1 VGGASGYGSLC
12 CPQKGCGLHFGGRE
26 RGYRRVSQIQQ
37 TDTAVETL
45 APVGQPE
52 SQRVEGRTP
61 WQLFWGRFR
70 RDKVAL
76 LALVWVIVLLM
87 SAIFVPLFV
96 RFVAHHGPNEIHPE
110 LSNDFNIPVIGPSKV
125 YWGGVDQLGRDVFV
139 RTLYGARTS
148 IQVALFATA
157 ISVVVGL
164 VLGLLGGYFGGKTD
178 TFTSRLTDIV
188 LSLPVFLIAIGI
200 SASCGVS
207 ENGCLGGLLKPGVWL
222 VTMIIALFGWTYIAR
237 IVRGQT
243 LSLREREFVEAARA
257 TGFGRAH
264 IMFREIVPNLVAP
277 LIVYTTLLI
286 PVNII
291 FEASL
296 SYLGVGIPP
305 GTPSWGQMIADANV
319 GQLYRF
325 AWWMMF
331 FPGIMLVLTT
341 LAFNLVGDAL
351 RDAMDPRSN
360 R

>member
-1 VGGASGYGSLC
+1 
-12 CPQKGCGLHFGGRE
+12 
-26 RGYRRVSQIQQ
+26 VSQVQQ
-37 TDTAVETL
+37 SEPIAEPL
-45 APVGQPE
+45 APLSGDDRQ
-52 SQRVEGRTP
+52 QVEGRSP

-70 RDKVAL
+70 RDRIALVALGWVIILILSAL
-76 LALVWVIVLLM
+76 LA
-87 SAIFVPLFV
+87 PLFV
-96 RFVAHHGPNEIHPE
+96 KLVAHNGPTQIRPE
-110 LSNDFNIPVIGPSKV
+110 LSNEFNIPVIGPGKV
-125 YWGGVDQLGRDVFV
+125 FWGGVDPLGRDVFV

-148 IQVALFATA
+148 LQVALLATA
-157 ISVVVGL
+157 ISVVIGL
-164 VLGLLGGYFGGKTD
+164 ALGLLGGYFGGKVD

-207 ENGCLGGLLKPGVWL
+207 IQGCLGGLLKPGVWL
-222 VTMIIALFGWTYIAR
+222 VTFIIALFGWTYIAR

-257 TGFGRAH
+257 TGFGWGH
-264 IMFREIVPNLVAP
+264 IMFREILPNLVAP

-305 GTPSWGQMIADANV
+305 GTPSWGGMMADATQ

-325 AWWMMF
+325 AWWMLL
-331 FPGIMLVLTT
+331 FPGLMLVFTT
-341 LAFNLVGDAL
+341 LAFNVVGDAL
-351 RDAMDPRSN
+351 RDALDPRSN

>member
-1 VGGASGYGSLC
+1 MALGWVIILILS
-12 CPQKGCGLHFGGRE
+12 
-26 RGYRRVSQIQQ
+26 
-37 TDTAVETL
+37 
-45 APVGQPE
+45 
-52 SQRVEGRTP
+52 
-61 WQLFWGRFR
+61 
-70 RDKVAL
+70 AL
-76 LALVWVIVLLM
+76 LA
-87 SAIFVPLFV
+87 PLFV
-96 RFVAHHGPNEIHPE
+96 RFVSHNGPTQIRPE
-110 LSNDFNIPVIGPSKV
+110 LSNEFNIPVIGPSIMF
-125 YWGGVDQLGRDVFV
+125 WGGVDPLGRDVFV

-148 IQVALFATA
+148 LQVALLATA
-157 ISVVVGL
+157 ISVVIGL
-164 VLGLLGGYFGGKTD
+164 ALGLLGGYFGGKVD

-207 ENGCLGGLLKPGVWL
+207 VQGCLGGLLKPGVWL
-222 VTMIIALFGWTYIAR
+222 VTFIIALFGWTYIAR

-257 TGFGRAH
+257 TGFGRVH
-264 IMFREIVPNLVAP
+264 IMFREILPNLVAP

-305 GTPSWGQMIADANV
+305 GTPSWGGMMSDATQ

-325 AWWMMF
+325 AWWMLL
-331 FPGIMLVLTT
+331 FPGLMLVFTT
-341 LAFNLVGDAL
+341 LAFNIVGDAL
-351 RDAMDPRSN
+351 RDALDPRSN

>member
-1 VGGASGYGSLC
+1 
-12 CPQKGCGLHFGGRE
+12 
-26 RGYRRVSQIQQ
+26 VSQVQQ
-37 TDTAVETL
+37 TEPLVEPL
-45 APVGQPE
+45 APL
-52 SQRVEGRTP
+52 SDDDRHHVEGRTP
-61 WQLFWGRFR
+61 WELFWGRFR
-70 RDKVAL
+70 RDKIAL
-76 LALVWVIVLLM
+76 LALGWVVILIVSALL
-87 SAIFVPLFV
+87 APVFV
-96 RFVAHHGPNEIHPE
+96 RLVAHHGPNDIRPE
-110 LSNDFNIPVIGPSKV
+110 LSNEFNIPVIGPSAQF
-125 YWGGVDQLGRDVFV
+125 WGGVDQPGRDVFV

-148 IQVALFATA
+148 LQVALLATA
-157 ISVVVGL
+157 ISVVIGL
-164 VLGLLGGYFGGKTD
+164 ALGLLGGYFGGKTD

-207 ENGCLGGLLKPGVWL
+207 IDGCLGGLLKPGVPL
-222 VTMIIALFGWTYIAR
+222 VTLIIALFGWTYIAR

-257 TGFGRAH
+257 TGFGRTH
-264 IMFREIVPNLVAP
+264 IMFREILPNLVAP

-305 GTPSWGQMIADANV
+305 GTPSWGRMIAEATD

-325 AWWMMF
+325 AWWMLL
-331 FPGIMLVLTT
+331 FPGLMLVFTT

-351 RDAMDPRSN
+351 RDALDPRSN

>member
-1 VGGASGYGSLC
+1 
-12 CPQKGCGLHFGGRE
+12 
-26 RGYRRVSQIQQ
+26 VSQVQQ
-37 TDTAVETL
+37 DDPAVQTL
-45 APVGQPE
+45 DVVGEDQLK
-52 SQRVEGRTP
+52 RVEGRTP

-70 RDKVAL
+70 RDKIAL
-76 LALVWVIVLLM
+76 LAMVWVVFLIVSSVL
-87 SAIFVPLFV
+87 VPLFV
-96 RFVAHHGPNEIHPE
+96 RFVSHNGPNDIHPE
-110 LSNDFNIPVIGPSKV
+110 LSNEFNIPVIGPGAT
-125 YWGGVDQLGRDVFV
+125 YWGGADALGRDVFV

-148 IQVALFATA
+148 IQVAILATA
-157 ISVVVGL
+157 ISVVIGL
-164 VLGLLGGYFGGKTD
+164 ALGLFGGYFGGKTD
-178 TFTSRLTDIV
+178 TFTSRLTDIF

-207 ENGCLGGLLKPGVWL
+207 IDGCLGGLLKPGVWL
-222 VTMIIALFGWTYIAR
+222 VTFIIALFGWTYIAR

-257 TGFGRAH
+257 TGYGRIH

-305 GTPSWGQMIADANV
+305 GTPSWGRMLADATD

-325 AWWMMF
+325 AWWMLL
-331 FPGIMLVLTT
+331 FPGLMLVFTT

-351 RDAMDPRSN
+351 RDALDPRSG

>member
-1 VGGASGYGSLC
+1 
-12 CPQKGCGLHFGGRE
+12 
-26 RGYRRVSQIQQ
+26 VSQVQQ
-37 TDTAVETL
+37 TEPVIETV
-45 APVGQPE
+45 APVGAPE
-52 SQRVEGRTP
+52 LHRVEGRTP
-61 WQLFWGRFR
+61 WQLFWARFR

-76 LALVWVIVLLM
+76 LALLWVIILIL

-96 RFVAHHGPNEIHPE
+96 RFVAHHPPNEIHPE
-110 LSNDFNIPVIGPSKV
+110 LSNEFNIPVIGPGKT
-125 YWGGVDQLGRDVFV
+125 YWGGVDALGRDVFV

-148 IQVALFATA
+148 LQVALFATT
-157 ISVVVGL
+157 ISVVIGL
-164 VLGLLGGYFGGKTD
+164 ILGLLGGYFGGKTD

-207 ENGCLGGLLKPGVWL
+207 DNGCLGGLLKPGIWL

-243 LSLREREFVEAARA
+243 LSLREREFVEAAKA
-257 TGFGRAH
+257 TGFGRTH

-351 RDAMDPRSN
+351 RDALDPRAN

>member
-1 VGGASGYGSLC
+1 
-12 CPQKGCGLHFGGRE
+12 
-26 RGYRRVSQIQQ
+26 VSQVQQ
-37 TDTAVETL
+37 QSEPAVEPI
-45 APVGQPE
+45 APLTGDEQK
-52 SQRVEGRTP
+52 RVEGRTP

-76 LALVWVIVLLM
+76 GALIWVILLIFA
-87 SAIFVPLFV
+87 AILVPLFV
-96 RFVAHHGPNEIHPE
+96 RFVSHNGPNDIKPE
-110 LSNDFNIPVIGPSKV
+110 LSNEFNIPVIGPSARF
-125 YWGGVDQLGRDVFV
+125 WGGVDPLGRDVFV

-148 IQVALFATA
+148 LEVALIATA
-157 ISVVVGL
+157 ISVVIGL
-164 VLGLLGGYFGGKTD
+164 ALGLLGGYFGGKTD

-188 LSLPVFLIAIGI
+188 LSLPVFLLAIGI
-200 SASCGVS
+200 SASCGIDPR
-207 ENGCLGGLLKPGVWL
+207 GCLGGTLKPGVPL
-222 VTMIIALFGWTYIAR
+222 VTFIIALFGWTYIAR

-257 TGFGRAH
+257 TGFGRLH
-264 IMFREIVPNLVAP
+264 IMFREILPNLVAP

-305 GTPSWGQMIADANV
+305 GTPSWGQMIADATD

-325 AWWMMF
+325 AWWMLL
-331 FPGIMLVLTT
+331 FPGLMLVFTT

-351 RDAMDPRSN
+351 RDALDPRSG

>member
-1 VGGASGYGSLC
+1 
-12 CPQKGCGLHFGGRE
+12 
-26 RGYRRVSQIQQ
+26 VSQVQQ
-37 TDTAVETL
+37 QSEPAVEPL
-45 APVGQPE
+45 APLSGDEQK
-52 SQRVEGRTP
+52 RVEGRTP

-70 RDKVAL
+70 KDWVAL
-76 LALVWVIVLLM
+76 LALLWVFILIF
-87 SAIFVPLFV
+87 SAILAPLFV
-96 RFVAHHGPNEIHPE
+96 RFISHNGPNDIKPQ
-110 LSNDFNIPVIGPSKV
+110 LSNEFNIPVIGPSAQF
-125 YWGGVDQLGRDVFV
+125 WGGVDALGRDVFV

-157 ISVVVGL
+157 ISVVIGL
-164 VLGLLGGYFGGKTD
+164 GLGLLGGYFGGKTD

-188 LSLPVFLIAIGI
+188 LSLPVFLLAIGI

-207 ENGCLGGLLKPGVWL
+207 PNGCLGGLLKPGVWL
-222 VTMIIALFGWTYIAR
+222 VTFIIALFGWTYIAR

-257 TGFGRAH
+257 TGFGRTH
-264 IMFREIVPNLVAP
+264 IMFREILPNLVAP

-305 GTPSWGQMIADANV
+305 ETPSWGRMIADATD

-325 AWWMMF
+325 AWWMLF
-331 FPGIMLVLTT
+331 FPGVMLVLTT

-351 RDAMDPRSN
+351 RDALDPRAN

>member
-1 VGGASGYGSLC
+1 
-12 CPQKGCGLHFGGRE
+12 
-26 RGYRRVSQIQQ
+26 VSQVQQ
-37 TDTAVETL
+37 SEPVVEPL
-45 APVGQPE
+45 VPIGGQV
-52 SQRVEGRTP
+52 SKSVEGRTP
-61 WQLFWGRFR
+61 GQLFWLRFR
-70 RDKVAL
+70 RDKVAAAALIFIILLIAAAL
-76 LALVWVIVLLM
+76 LA
-87 SAIFVPLFV
+87 PLFV
-96 RFVAHHGPNEIHPE
+96 KFVAHRGPNDFPE
-110 LSNDFNIPVIGPSKV
+110 DTTGLTNEFGIPIQGPSGT
-125 YWGGVDQLGRDVFV
+125 YWGGVDLLGRDVFV

-148 IQVALFATA
+148 LQVALLATT

-164 VLGLLGGYFGGKTD
+164 TLGLLGGFFGGKTD

-188 LSLPVFLIAIGI
+188 LSLPVFLLAIGI
-200 SASCGVS
+200 SAGCGVTI
-207 ENGCLGGLLKPGVWL
+207 EGCLGGLLKPGTWL

-257 TGFGRAH
+257 TGFGGVH
-264 IMFREIVPNLVAP
+264 IMFKEILPNLVAP

-305 GTPSWGQMIADANV
+305 GTPSWGRMISEATS

-325 AWWMMF
+325 SWWLLL
-331 FPGIMLVLTT
+331 FPGLCLVFTT
-341 LAFNLVGDAL
+341 LTFNLVGDGL
-351 RDAMDPRSN
+351 RDALDPRSG

>member
-1 VGGASGYGSLC
+1 M
-12 CPQKGCGLHFGGRE
+12 
-26 RGYRRVSQIQQ
+26 SQVQQ
-37 TDTAVETL
+37 SEPVVESL
-45 APVGQPE
+45 APLGDDD
-52 SQRVEGRTP
+52 RHHVEGRTP

-70 RDKVAL
+70 RDKIAL
-76 LALVWVIVLLM
+76 LGLAWVVLLILA
-87 SAIFVPLFV
+87 AIFVPLFV
-96 RFVAHHGPNEIHPE
+96 RLVVHNGPTEIRPE
-110 LSNDFNIPVIGPSKV
+110 LSNEFNIPVIGPSAQF
-125 YWGGVDQLGRDVFV
+125 WGGVDALGRDVFV

-148 IQVALFATA
+148 LQVALLATA
-157 ISVVVGL
+157 ISVVIGL
-164 VLGLLGGYFGGKTD
+164 ALGLLGGYFGGKTD

-207 ENGCLGGLLKPGVWL
+207 INGCLGGLLKPGVWL
-222 VTMIIALFGWTYIAR
+222 VTFIIALFGWTYIAR

-264 IMFREIVPNLVAP
+264 IMFREILPNLVAP

-305 GTPSWGQMIADANV
+305 GTPSWGGMLADANQ

-325 AWWMMF
+325 AWWMLL
-331 FPGIMLVLTT
+331 FPGLMLVFTT

-351 RDAMDPRSN
+351 RDALDPRSG

>member
-1 VGGASGYGSLC
+1 M
-12 CPQKGCGLHFGGRE
+12 
-26 RGYRRVSQIQQ
+26 SQVQQ
-37 TDTAVETL
+37 DEPAVLTYEPAGEDQL
-45 APVGQPE
+45 K
-52 SQRVEGRTP
+52 RVEGRTP

-70 RDKVAL
+70 RDWIAL
-76 LALVWVIVLLM
+76 LALGWVILLIM
-87 SAIFVPLFV
+87 SALVVPLFV
-96 RFVAHHGPNEIHPE
+96 KFVSHNGPNDIHPT
-110 LSNDFNIPVIGPSKV
+110 LSNDFNIPVIGPGTT
-125 YWGGVDQLGRDVFV
+125 YWGGVDALGRDVFV

-148 IQVALFATA
+148 IQVALIATA
-157 ISVVVGL
+157 ISVVIGL
-164 VLGLLGGYFGGKTD
+164 ALGLLGGYFGGKTD
-178 TFTSRLTDIV
+178 TFTSRLTDIF

-200 SASCGVS
+200 SASCSVTVQ
-207 ENGCLGGLLKPGVWL
+207 GCLGGVLRPGLGL
-222 VTMIIALFGWTYIAR
+222 VTLIIALFGWTYIAR

-257 TGFGRAH
+257 TGYGRIH

-305 GTPSWGQMIADANV
+305 GTPSWGRMIAEANE

-325 AWWMMF
+325 AWWMML
-331 FPGIMLVLTT
+331 FPGLMLVLTT

-351 RDAMDPRSN
+351 RDALDPRSQ

>member
-1 VGGASGYGSLC
+1 M
-12 CPQKGCGLHFGGRE
+12 
-26 RGYRRVSQIQQ
+26 SQVQS
-37 TDTAVETL
+37 AEPVVEQL
-45 APVGQPE
+45 VPIDGDVAK
-52 SQRVEGRTP
+52 VEGRTP

-70 RDKVAL
+70 HDKIAM
-76 LALVWVIVLLM
+76 LALIWVILLLV
-87 SAIFVPLFV
+87 SAILAPLFV
-96 RFVAHHGPNEIHPE
+96 RLVAHNGPNDIHPE
-110 LSNDFNIPVIGPSKV
+110 LSNEFNIPVIGPNAT
-125 YWGGVDQLGRDVFV
+125 YWGGVDALGRDVFV

-148 IQVALFATA
+148 IQVALLATA
-157 ISVVVGL
+157 ISVVIGL

-178 TFTSRLTDIV
+178 TFTSRLTDIF
-188 LSLPVFLIAIGI
+188 LSLPVFLLAIGI

-207 ENGCLGGLLKPGVWL
+207 VDGCLGGLLKPGVWL
-222 VTMIIALFGWTYIAR
+222 
-237 IVRGQT
+237 VRGQT

-305 GTPSWGQMIADANV
+305 GTPSWGRMISDATE

-325 AWWMMF
+325 AWWMLLL
-331 FPGIMLVLTT
+331 PGLMLVLTT

-351 RDAMDPRSN
+351 RDALDPRSG